1 MKIVSCPVCNEQS
14 DDTHINVLNT
24 SSSDQKIFT
33 IKKCPHCNTLYTFFS
48 EDLDMAKYYDEG
60 DYKIIDT
67 GETIFFKIQKIEYT
81 NVIKKIKEIYP
92 AKNYSLLDFGC
103 GKGIFLF
110 LAKKEHWEIA
120 GVETS
125 ANRSAYA
132 SKILE
137 IEVNTAFYT
146 EGSIFN
152 KKFDIL
158 TLFHVIE
165 HITDSRILLKNLV
178 KDNLKENGLLVL
190 EVPNIKSWQFQWS
203 KERWLHLDVPRHL
216 AHFDADTIKP
226 LLENAGCQIIGQ
238 DFFSFHLGIIGMIQT
253 IMSWFG
259 YSHFLLAE
267 LKHKRTIPLL
277 ATVTILFPFAL
288 VLELLA
294 AAFKK
299 GAIIRYYALKK
310 G

>member
-1 MKIVSCPVCNEQS
+1 MKIVSCPVCKEQS
-14 DDTHINVLNT
+14 DAAHINVFNT
-24 SSSDQKIFT
+24 RSSDQKIFT

-48 EDLDMAKYYDEG
+48 EDIDMAQYYDDG

-81 NVIKKIKEIYP
+81 NVIKKIKRIYP
-92 AKNYSLLDFGC
+92 QKDYSLLDFGC
-103 GKGIFLF
+103 GKGIFLL
-110 LAKKEHWEIA
+110 LAKKQHWEIA

-125 ANRSAYA
+125 VNRSAYA
-132 SKILE
+132 SKILG
-137 IEVNTAFYT
+137 IQVNTAFYT

-165 HITDSRILLKNLV
+165 HVTDSMELLKNLA

-216 AHFDADTIKP
+216 AHFDSDTIKP
-226 LLENAGCQIIGQ
+226 LLENAGCRIINQ
-238 DFFSFHLGIIGMIQT
+238 DFFSFHLGIIGMIQA

-259 YSHFLLAE
+259 YSKFLLAE
-267 LKHKRTIPLL
+267 LKHKRTISLL
-277 ATVTILFPFAL
+277 ATVAILFPFAL
-288 VLELLA
+288 LLELIA
-294 AAFKK
+294 SSFKR
-299 GAIIRYYALKK
+299 GAIVRYYALKK